1 MANLGQ
7 FKIQKEDGYKNMSN
21 LMTFEDGKTYT
32 LQIQNPALI
41 QSSSTDPTKG
51 GFYINKPDIFTF
63 TKKEGE
69 NLYIKSEAFFAV
81 VNVAD

>member
-7 FKIQKEDGYKNMSN
+7 FKIQKEDNYKNMSD

-32 LQIQNPALI
+32 LQIKNPASI
-41 QSSSTDPTKG
+41 QSSSTAPTNG

-69 NLYIKSEAFFAV
+69 NLYIKAESFFTV

>member
-7 FKIQKEDGYKNMSN
+7 FKIQKEDNYKNMSD
-21 LMTFEDGKTYT
+21 LMAFEDGKTYT
-32 LQIQNPALI
+32 LQIQNPASI
-41 QSSSTDPTKG
+41 QSASATPTSG

-69 NLYIKSEAFFAV
+69 NLYIKAETFFIV

>member
-1 MANLGQ
+1 MAHFGQ
-7 FKIQKEDGYKNMSN
+7 FTIKKEDNYKNMSD
-21 LMTFEDGKTYT
+21 LITFEDGKTYT

-41 QSSSTDPTKG
+41 QSSSTEPTKG

-69 NLYIKSEAFFAV
+69 NLYIKAEAFFTV